1 METPVDPSPLGD
13 KMRAL
18 AAIGHERADD
28 LVRLAHDMEIKAA
41 GFYAEEQ
48 TVEAKIF
55 VGAWARARR
64 CWSECSGEPLL

>member
-1 METPVDPSPLGD
+1 MTALTPSPLGD

-18 AAIGHERADD
+18 AKSGHERADD
-28 LVRLAHDMEIKAA
+28 LERLAHDMEVKA
-41 GFYAEEQ
+41 GGYYAEEQ
-48 TVEAKIF
+48 TVTAKQF